1 MRSMPTTANSPAVFR
16 TYRYPLREV
25 LPSLDEI
32 ARYLHAADTGHP
44 AYLYMEQKL
53 AELQTCD
60 LEAVGG
66 YVSVGVD
73 RLDAAAGVVVVDGVE
88 LQLGAQ
94 VCGYLKG
101 SVEAALFLCTAGA
114 LFSDEAHALNA
125 SGDFLEAYVVDAI
138 GSLTV
143 ERAMDRIQQE
153 LEREQAVRG
162 WKITNRYSPGYCNWP
177 LKDQRPLFALV
188 GDHPTGIVLSE
199 SCLMDP
205 IKSVS
210 GIIGLG
216 PAVHRRAYG
225 CVICRNKTCI
235 YRKIVA
241 REQGE

>member
-1 MRSMPTTANSPAVFR
+1 MFR
-16 TYRYPLREV
+16 TYRFPLREA
-25 LPSLDEI
+25 LPPLDEL

-53 AELQTCD
+53 SELRTSD
-60 LEAVGG
+60 LETVGG
-66 YVSVGVD
+66 YLTARVD
-73 RLDAAAGVVVVDGVE
+73 ALDPAAGTITVGGTVLE
-88 LQLGAQ
+88 AGAQ

-125 SGDFLEAYVVDAI
+125 AGDFLEAYVVDAI

-143 ERAMDRIQQE
+143 ERAMDRIQRE
-153 LEREQAVRG
+153 LEREQAARG

-177 LKDQRPLFALV
+177 LRDQRPLFALV
-188 GDHPTGIVLSE
+188 GEHPTGIVLSE
-199 SCLMDP
+199 SCLMAP

-225 CVICRNKTCI
+225 CVICRNNTCI

-241 REQGE
+241 REQAG